1 MGAGRNGRTGGNL
14 AGQHVQSAQQVVDVP
29 PKLSARARVFA
40 TGHGRKTDATGR
52 YSPARSR
59 RVIQTTPTPAHG
71 AAMPV
76 SAAADAHGAEPD
88 EDVEVAI
95 VS

>member
-1 MGAGRNGRTGGNL
+1 MHIHLTIPEARLTRARQSSGGAPRKRWI
-14 AGQHVQSAQQVVDVP
+14 AWARS
-29 PKLSARARVFA
+29 SARRTSAL
-40 TGHGRKTDATGR
+40 
-52 YSPARSR
+52 ARSR
-59 RVIQTTPTPAHG
+59 RVKQARPTLAHR